1 MRVIVTPPSYLAAA
15 CYTSAMAQ
23 PGDRREDPLVAA
35 AFDKDK
41 HADLAAA
48 VAQLSPEE
56 AQFFLDKL
64 ERALRRRRIQLVG
77 YLVAML
83 VWAVGMMTAFA
94 AYGLSEGGFMG
105 WVFLVPFAIVG
116 VVLYGFGRW
125 ADRVG
130 GKRPA
135 KRRAG

>member
-1 MRVIVTPPSYLAAA
+1 
-15 CYTSAMAQ
+15 MAN
-23 PGDRREDPLVAA
+23 PADKREDPLVAA

-64 ERALRRRRIQLVG
+64 ERALRRRRIQLIG
-77 YLVAML
+77 YFVAML
-83 VWAVGMMTAFA
+83 VWAAGMLVAFA
-94 AYGLSEGGFMG
+94 AYGLNDGGFMA
-105 WVFLVPFAIVG
+105 WVFLVPFAVVG
-116 VVLYGFGRW
+116 AILTGFGRW

-130 GKRPA
+130 GKLPA
-135 KRRAG
+135 KLR